1 MSLRHLENTAIFAA
15 SPQKQISTLPDQH
28 MSLIN
33 QNTIALR
40 ARIDEAV
47 KDLHELTIR
56 INHAVLS
63 KTVSDLRNRINDPF
77 MFVIV
82 GEVKAGKSSF
92 INALLQTEREITKVA
107 PQPMTDTIQQIVYG
121 EIEEVIVINPFLKK
135 ILIPVDI
142 LKEVAIVDTPGT
154 NTIVEHH
161 QEITES
167 FIPASD
173 LIVFVF
179 EAKNPYRQSAWD
191 FFKFIHDEWRKKVI
205 FVLQQKDLMSAE
217 DLAVNMN
224 GVREYA
230 EKQGIHQP
238 QIFAT
243 SAKLEKDGEKTES
256 GFIPVRNYILENITG
271 GKAPVL
277 KLENSV
283 NTCLRINDS
292 IREGL
297 DLRQQQWEVDLEFRK
312 DIKSTLD
319 NQELKSNRQVDQLVE
334 NILAGY
340 DRTTQVKEQE
350 LREGLS
356 FFSLV
361 RRSISSIFTKK
372 TSAKEWLETLAK
384 DLEKEL
390 NQTLRDKLHDGI
402 NDLADN
408 VQQMAKLIDLKI
420 NQSRSLLHNDHE
432 IFSAIAERRH
442 NIFRE
447 LQDKFEDFI
456 KKSESFTDQSLFPDK
471 APLPGSFATGSG
483 IAVIGLILA
492 VITQGAVFDITGG
505 VLTTIGILF
514 AGFATNGKRRK
525 IIEGFQSEIN
535 RGRSK
540 IDTDVNVQLKQ
551 YIKRLKERIDSNFD
565 PFDLMLEKEKEQLAI
580 LNQEQALITTRFAV
594 LDTDIKAVLLSL

>member
-1 MSLRHLENTAIFAA
+1 MSLV
-15 SPQKQISTLPDQH
+15 
-28 MSLIN
+28 N

-56 INHAVLS
+56 INHAELA

-121 EIEEVIVINPFLKK
+121 ETEEIIVINPFLKK

-224 GVREYA
+224 GVKEYA

-256 GFIPVRNYILENITG
+256 GFIPIRHYILENITG

-283 NTCLRINDS
+283 GTCLRINDS

-319 NQELKSNRQVDQLVE
+319 NQEQKSNRQVDQLVE

-340 DRTTQVKEQE
+340 DRATQAKEQE

-384 DLEKEL
+384 DLEQNL
-390 NQTLRDKLHDGI
+390 NQTLRDKLHEGI

-535 RGRSK
+535 RGRNK
-540 IDTDVNVQLKQ
+540 IDTDVNAQLKQ

-580 LNQEQALITTRFAV
+580 LNQEQALITIRFGTLEA
-594 LDTDIKAVLLSL
+594 DIKAVLLSL

>member
-1 MSLRHLENTAIFAA
+1 MSLV
-15 SPQKQISTLPDQH
+15 
-28 MSLIN
+28 N

-56 INHAVLS
+56 INHAELA

-121 EIEEVIVINPFLKK
+121 ETEEVIVINPFLKK

-224 GVREYA
+224 GVKEYA

-256 GFIPVRNYILENITG
+256 GFIPIRHYILENITG

-283 NTCLRINDS
+283 GTCLRINDS

-319 NQELKSNRQVDQLVE
+319 NQEQKSNRQVDQLVE

-340 DRTTQVKEQE
+340 DRATQAKEQE

-384 DLEKEL
+384 DLEQNL
-390 NQTLRDKLHDGI
+390 NQTLRDKLHEGI

-540 IDTDVNVQLKQ
+540 IDTDVNAQLKQ

-580 LNQEQALITTRFAV
+580 LNQEQTLITTRFGTLEA
-594 LDTDIKAVLLSL
+594 DIKAVLLSL

>member
-1 MSLRHLENTAIFAA
+1 MSLV
-15 SPQKQISTLPDQH
+15 
-28 MSLIN
+28 N

-56 INHAVLS
+56 INHAELA

-121 EIEEVIVINPFLKK
+121 ETEEVIVINPFLKK

-224 GVREYA
+224 GVKEYA

-256 GFIPVRNYILENITG
+256 GFIPIRHYILENITG

-283 NTCLRINDS
+283 GTCLRINDS

-319 NQELKSNRQVDQLVE
+319 NQEQKSNRQVDQLVE

-340 DRTTQVKEQE
+340 DRATQAKEQE

-384 DLEKEL
+384 DLEQNL
-390 NQTLRDKLHDGI
+390 NQTLRDKLHEGI

-535 RGRSK
+535 RGRTK
-540 IDTDVNVQLKQ
+540 IDSDVNAQLKQ

-580 LNQEQALITTRFAV
+580 LNQEQALITTRFGTLEA
-594 LDTDIKAVLLSL
+594 DIKVVLLSL

>member
-1 MSLRHLENTAIFAA
+1 MSLV
-15 SPQKQISTLPDQH
+15 
-28 MSLIN
+28 N

-56 INHAVLS
+56 INHAELS

-121 EIEEVIVINPFLKK
+121 ETEEVIVINPFLKK

-224 GVREYA
+224 GVKEYA

-256 GFIPVRNYILENITG
+256 GFIPIRHYILENITG

-283 NTCLRINDS
+283 STCLRINDS

-319 NQELKSNRQVDQLVE
+319 NQEQKSNRQVDQLVE

-340 DRTTQVKEQE
+340 DRATQAKEQE

-384 DLEKEL
+384 DLEQNL
-390 NQTLRDKLHDGI
+390 NQTLRDKLHEGI

-540 IDTDVNVQLKQ
+540 IDTDVNAQLKQ

-580 LNQEQALITTRFAV
+580 LNQEQALITTRFGA
-594 LDTDIKAVLLSL
+594 LETDIKAVLLSL

>member
-1 MSLRHLENTAIFAA
+1 M
-15 SPQKQISTLPDQH
+15 
-28 MSLIN
+28 IN
-33 QNTIALR
+33 PSTIALR

-56 INHAVLS
+56 INHNDLA

-121 EIEEVIVINPFLKK
+121 EKEEIIVINPYLKK

-191 FFKFIHDEWRKKVI
+191 FFKFIHEDWRKKII
-205 FVLQQKDLMSAE
+205 FVLQQKDLMSPE
-217 DLAVNMN
+217 DLEVNIK
-224 GVREYA
+224 GVHDYA
-230 EKQGIHQP
+230 EKQGINNP
-238 QIFAT
+238 VIFAT
-243 SAKLEKDGEKTES
+243 SAKLEKDGNKTES
-256 GFIPVRNYILENITG
+256 GFIPVRHYILENITG

-277 KLENSV
+277 KLGNSV
-283 NTCLRINDS
+283 STCLRINDS

-297 DLRQQQWEVDLEFRK
+297 DLRQRQWEADMEFRK
-312 DIKSTLD
+312 DIKNTLD
-319 NQELKSNRQVDQLVE
+319 NQEIKSYRQVDQLVE

-340 DRTTQVKEQE
+340 DRTTQAKEQE
-350 LREGLS
+350 LRDGLS

-384 DLEKEL
+384 DLEQSL
-390 NQTLRDKLHDGI
+390 NTTLREKLHDGI

-420 NQSRSLLHNDHE
+420 HTSKNLLQNDHE

-447 LQDKFEDFI
+447 LQEKFEDFI

-471 APLPGSFATGSG
+471 TPLPGSFATGSG

-492 VITQGAVFDITGG
+492 AITQGAVFDITGG

-514 AGFATNGKRRK
+514 AGFATSGKRRK
-525 IIEGFQSEIN
+525 IIDGFLHEIIK
-535 RGRSK
+535 GREK
-540 IDTDVNVQLKQ
+540 IEVDVTAQLKQ

-565 PFDLMLEKEKEQLAI
+565 PFDLMLDKEKEQLAV
-580 LNQEQALITTRFAV
+580 LNQEQSVISNQFGT
-594 LDTDIKAVLLSL
+594 LDVEIRTILASM

>member
-1 MSLRHLENTAIFAA
+1 MSLV
-15 SPQKQISTLPDQH
+15 
-28 MSLIN
+28 N

-56 INHAVLS
+56 INHAELA

-121 EIEEVIVINPFLKK
+121 ETEEVIVINPFLKK

-256 GFIPVRNYILENITG
+256 GFIPIRHYILENITG

-283 NTCLRINDS
+283 GTCLRINDS

-319 NQELKSNRQVDQLVE
+319 NQEQKSNRQVDQLVE

-340 DRTTQVKEQE
+340 DRTTQIKEQE

-384 DLEKEL
+384 DLEQNL
-390 NQTLRDKLHDGI
+390 NQTLRDKLHEGI

-535 RGRSK
+535 RGRAK
-540 IDTDVNVQLKQ
+540 IDTDVNAQLKQ

-580 LNQEQALITTRFAV
+580 LNHEQALITTRFGA
-594 LDTDIKAVLLSL
+594 LEADIKVVLLSL

>member
-1 MSLRHLENTAIFAA
+1 MSLV
-15 SPQKQISTLPDQH
+15 
-28 MSLIN
+28 N

-56 INHAVLS
+56 INHAELA

-121 EIEEVIVINPFLKK
+121 ETEEVIVINPFLKK

-256 GFIPVRNYILENITG
+256 GFIPIRHYILENITG

-283 NTCLRINDS
+283 GTCLRINDS

-319 NQELKSNRQVDQLVE
+319 NQEQKSNRQVDQLVE

-340 DRTTQVKEQE
+340 DRATQAKEQE

-384 DLEKEL
+384 DLEQNL
-390 NQTLRDKLHDGI
+390 NQTLRDKLHEGI

-535 RGRSK
+535 RGRTK
-540 IDTDVNVQLKQ
+540 IDTDVNAQLKQ

-580 LNQEQALITTRFAV
+580 LNHEQALITTRFGA
-594 LDTDIKAVLLSL
+594 LEADIKVVLLSL

>member
-1 MSLRHLENTAIFAA
+1 MALIKYGYICT
-15 SPQKQISTLPDQH
+15 SPHTQISTLPDQH

-56 INHAVLS
+56 INHAELA

-121 EIEEVIVINPFLKK
+121 ETEEIIVINPFLKK

-256 GFIPVRNYILENITG
+256 GFIPVRHYILENITG

-283 NTCLRINDS
+283 STCLRINDS

-535 RGRSK
+535 RGRTK
-540 IDTDVNVQLKQ
+540 IDTDVNAQLKQ

>member
-1 MSLRHLENTAIFAA
+1 MSLV
-15 SPQKQISTLPDQH
+15 
-28 MSLIN
+28 N

-56 INHAVLS
+56 INHAELS

-121 EIEEVIVINPFLKK
+121 ETEEVIVINPFLKK

-224 GVREYA
+224 GVKEYA

-256 GFIPVRNYILENITG
+256 GFIPIRHYILENITG

-283 NTCLRINDS
+283 GTCLRINDS

-319 NQELKSNRQVDQLVE
+319 NQEQKSNRQVDQLVE

-340 DRTTQVKEQE
+340 DRATQAKEQE

-384 DLEKEL
+384 DLEQNL
-390 NQTLRDKLHDGI
+390 NQTLRDKLHEGI

-540 IDTDVNVQLKQ
+540 IDTDVNAQLKQ

-580 LNQEQALITTRFAV
+580 LNQEQALITTRFGA
-594 LDTDIKAVLLSL
+594 LETDIKAVLLSL

>member
-1 MSLRHLENTAIFAA
+1 
-15 SPQKQISTLPDQH
+15 

-56 INHAVLS
+56 INHAELS

-121 EIEEVIVINPFLKK
+121 ETEEVIVINPFLKK

-256 GFIPVRNYILENITG
+256 GFIPVRHYILENITG

-283 NTCLRINDS
+283 STCLRINDS

-471 APLPGSFATGSG
+471 APLPGSCATGSG

-535 RGRSK
+535 RGRTK
-540 IDTDVNVQLKQ
+540 IDTDVNAQLKQ

-580 LNQEQALITTRFAV
+580 LNQEQALITTRFAT
-594 LDTDIKAVLLSL
+594 LETDIKAVLLSL

>member
-1 MSLRHLENTAIFAA
+1 MSLV
-15 SPQKQISTLPDQH
+15 
-28 MSLIN
+28 N

-56 INHAVLS
+56 INHAELS

-121 EIEEVIVINPFLKK
+121 ETEEVIVINPFLKK

-224 GVREYA
+224 GVKEYA

-256 GFIPVRNYILENITG
+256 GFIPIRHYILENITG

-283 NTCLRINDS
+283 GTCLRINDS

-319 NQELKSNRQVDQLVE
+319 NQEQKSNRQVDQLVE

-340 DRTTQVKEQE
+340 DRATQTKEQE

-384 DLEKEL
+384 DLEQNL
-390 NQTLRDKLHDGI
+390 NQTLRDKLHEGI

-540 IDTDVNVQLKQ
+540 IDTDVNAQLKQ

-580 LNQEQALITTRFAV
+580 LNQEQALITTRFGTLEA
-594 LDTDIKAVLLSL
+594 DIKAVLLSL

>member
-1 MSLRHLENTAIFAA
+1 
-15 SPQKQISTLPDQH
+15 

-56 INHAVLS
+56 INHAELA

-121 EIEEVIVINPFLKK
+121 ETEEIIVINPFLKK

-256 GFIPVRNYILENITG
+256 GFIPVRHYILENITG

-283 NTCLRINDS
+283 STCLRINDS

-535 RGRSK
+535 RGRTK
-540 IDTDVNVQLKQ
+540 IDTDVNAQLKQ

>member
-1 MSLRHLENTAIFAA
+1 MSLV
-15 SPQKQISTLPDQH
+15 
-28 MSLIN
+28 N

-56 INHAVLS
+56 INHAELA

-121 EIEEVIVINPFLKK
+121 ETEEVIVINPFLKK

-256 GFIPVRNYILENITG
+256 GFIPIRHYILENITG

-283 NTCLRINDS
+283 GTCLRINDS

-319 NQELKSNRQVDQLVE
+319 NQEQKSNRQVDQLVE

-340 DRTTQVKEQE
+340 DRTTQIKEQE

-361 RRSISSIFTKK
+361 RRSMSSIFTKK

-384 DLEKEL
+384 DLEQNL
-390 NQTLRDKLHDGI
+390 NQTLRDKLHEGI

-456 KKSESFTDQSLFPDK
+456 KKSESFTDQSLFPDN
-471 APLPGSFATGSG
+471 APPPGSFATGSG

-535 RGRSK
+535 RGRTK
-540 IDTDVNVQLKQ
+540 IDTDVNAQLKQ

-580 LNQEQALITTRFAV
+580 LNHEQALITTRFGA
-594 LDTDIKAVLLSL
+594 LEADIKVVLLSL

>member
-1 MSLRHLENTAIFAA
+1 
-15 SPQKQISTLPDQH
+15 

-33 QNTIALR
+33 QSTIALR

-47 KDLHELTIR
+47 KDLHELTIK
-56 INHAVLS
+56 INHADLA

-92 INALLQTEREITKVA
+92 INALLQTDREITKVA

-121 EIEEVIVINPFLKK
+121 EKEEVIVINPFLKK

-154 NTIVEHH
+154 NTIIEHH

-191 FFKFIHDEWRKKVI
+191 FFKFIHGDWRKKVI

-217 DLAVNMN
+217 DLEVNMK
-224 GVREYA
+224 GVLDYA

-243 SAKLEKDGEKTES
+243 SAKLEKDGNKAES
-256 GFIPVRNYILENITG
+256 GFIPIRHYILENITG

-283 NTCLRINDS
+283 STCLRINDS

-297 DLRQQQWEVDLEFRK
+297 DLRQQQWEADMEFRK
-312 DIKSTLD
+312 DIKNTLD

-340 DRTTQVKEQE
+340 DRTTQAKERE

-356 FFSLV
+356 LFSLV

-384 DLEKEL
+384 ELEQSL
-390 NQTLRDKLHDGI
+390 NEALREKLHDGI
-402 NDLADN
+402 NDVADN

-420 NQSRSLLHNDHE
+420 HTSKSLLHSDHE
-432 IFSAIAERRH
+432 IFSSIAERRH

-447 LQDKFEDFI
+447 LQEKFEDFV
-456 KKSESFTDQSLFPDK
+456 KKSESFTDNSLFPDK

-492 VITQGAVFDITGG
+492 AITQGAVFDITGG

-514 AGFATNGKRRK
+514 AGFATSGKRRK
-525 IIEGFQSEIN
+525 IIEGFQQEID

-540 IDTDVNVQLKQ
+540 IETDVNAQLKQ

-565 PFDLMLEKEKEQLAI
+565 PFDLMLAKEKEQLVV
-580 LNQEQALITTRFAV
+580 LNQEQGEVAGRFTV
-594 LDTDIKAVLLSL
+594 LNVDIKQLLSSL

>member
-1 MSLRHLENTAIFAA
+1 MSLV
-15 SPQKQISTLPDQH
+15 
-28 MSLIN
+28 N

-56 INHAVLS
+56 INHAELA

-121 EIEEVIVINPFLKK
+121 ETEEVIVINPFLKK

-256 GFIPVRNYILENITG
+256 GFIPIRHYILENITG

-283 NTCLRINDS
+283 GTCLRINDS

-319 NQELKSNRQVDQLVE
+319 NQEQKSNRQVDQLVE

-340 DRTTQVKEQE
+340 DRTTQIKEQE

-384 DLEKEL
+384 DLEQNL
-390 NQTLRDKLHDGI
+390 NQTLRDKLHEGI

-535 RGRSK
+535 RGRTK
-540 IDTDVNVQLKQ
+540 IDTDVNAQLKQ

-580 LNQEQALITTRFAV
+580 LNHEQALITTRFGA
-594 LDTDIKAVLLSL
+594 LEADIKVVLLSL

>member
-1 MSLRHLENTAIFAA
+1 MSLV
-15 SPQKQISTLPDQH
+15 
-28 MSLIN
+28 N

-56 INHAVLS
+56 INHAELA

-121 EIEEVIVINPFLKK
+121 ETEEVIVINPFLKK

-256 GFIPVRNYILENITG
+256 GFIPIRHYILENITG

-283 NTCLRINDS
+283 GTCLRINDS

-319 NQELKSNRQVDQLVE
+319 NQEQKSNRQVDQLVE

-340 DRTTQVKEQE
+340 DRTTQIKEQE

-384 DLEKEL
+384 DLEQNL
-390 NQTLRDKLHDGI
+390 NQTLRDKLHEGI

-535 RGRSK
+535 RGRTK
-540 IDTDVNVQLKQ
+540 IDTDVNAQLKQ

-580 LNQEQALITTRFAV
+580 LNHEQALITTRFGV
-594 LDTDIKAVLLSL
+594 LEADIKVVLLSL

>member
-1 MSLRHLENTAIFAA
+1 MSLV
-15 SPQKQISTLPDQH
+15 
-28 MSLIN
+28 N

-56 INHAVLS
+56 INHAELS

-121 EIEEVIVINPFLKK
+121 ETEEVIVINPFLKK

-224 GVREYA
+224 GVKEYA

-256 GFIPVRNYILENITG
+256 GFIPIRHYILENITG

-283 NTCLRINDS
+283 GTCLRINDS

-319 NQELKSNRQVDQLVE
+319 NQEQKSNRQVDQLVE

-540 IDTDVNVQLKQ
+540 IDTDVNAQLKQ

-580 LNQEQALITTRFAV
+580 LNQEQALITTRFGA
-594 LDTDIKAVLLSL
+594 LETDIKAVLLSL

>member
-1 MSLRHLENTAIFAA
+1 
-15 SPQKQISTLPDQH
+15 
-28 MSLIN
+28 
-33 QNTIALR
+33 
-40 ARIDEAV
+40 
-47 KDLHELTIR
+47 
-56 INHAVLS
+56 
-63 KTVSDLRNRINDPF
+63 
-77 MFVIV
+77 
-82 GEVKAGKSSF
+82 
-92 INALLQTEREITKVA
+92 
-107 PQPMTDTIQQIVYG
+107 MTDTIQQIVYG
-121 EIEEVIVINPFLKK
+121 ETEEVIVINPFLKK

-224 GVREYA
+224 GVKEYA

-256 GFIPVRNYILENITG
+256 GFIPIRHYILENITG

-283 NTCLRINDS
+283 GTCLRINDS

-319 NQELKSNRQVDQLVE
+319 NQEQKSNRQVDQLVE

-340 DRTTQVKEQE
+340 DRATQAKEQE

-384 DLEKEL
+384 DLEQNL
-390 NQTLRDKLHDGI
+390 NQTLRDKLHEGI

-535 RGRSK
+535 RGRTK
-540 IDTDVNVQLKQ
+540 IDTDVNAQLKQ

-580 LNQEQALITTRFAV
+580 LNHEQALITTRFGA
-594 LDTDIKAVLLSL
+594 LEADIKVVLLSL

>member
-1 MSLRHLENTAIFAA
+1 M
-15 SPQKQISTLPDQH
+15 
-28 MSLIN
+28 
-33 QNTIALR
+33 
-40 ARIDEAV
+40 
-47 KDLHELTIR
+47 
-56 INHAVLS
+56 
-63 KTVSDLRNRINDPF
+63 
-77 MFVIV
+77 
-82 GEVKAGKSSF
+82 
-92 INALLQTEREITKVA
+92 
-107 PQPMTDTIQQIVYG
+107 
-121 EIEEVIVINPFLKK
+121 INPFLKK

-224 GVREYA
+224 GVKEYA

-256 GFIPVRNYILENITG
+256 GFIPIRHYILENITG

-283 NTCLRINDS
+283 GTCLRINDS

-319 NQELKSNRQVDQLVE
+319 NQEQKSNRQVDQLVE

-340 DRTTQVKEQE
+340 DRATQTKEQE

-384 DLEKEL
+384 DLEQNL
-390 NQTLRDKLHDGI
+390 NQTLRDKLHEGI

-540 IDTDVNVQLKQ
+540 IDTDVNAQLKQ

-580 LNQEQALITTRFAV
+580 LNQEQALITTRFGTLEA
-594 LDTDIKAVLLSL
+594 DIKAVLLSL

>member
-1 MSLRHLENTAIFAA
+1 MSLV
-15 SPQKQISTLPDQH
+15 
-28 MSLIN
+28 N

-56 INHAVLS
+56 INHADLA

-121 EIEEVIVINPFLKK
+121 ETEEVIVINPFLKK

-256 GFIPVRNYILENITG
+256 GFIPIRHYILENITG

-283 NTCLRINDS
+283 GTCLRINDS

-319 NQELKSNRQVDQLVE
+319 NQEQKSNRQVDQLVE

-340 DRTTQVKEQE
+340 DRTTQIKEQE

-384 DLEKEL
+384 DLEQNL
-390 NQTLRDKLHDGI
+390 NQTLRDKLHEGI

-535 RGRSK
+535 RGRTK
-540 IDTDVNVQLKQ
+540 IDTDVNAQLKQ

-580 LNQEQALITTRFAV
+580 LNHEQALITTRFGV
-594 LDTDIKAVLLSL
+594 LEADIKVVLLSL